1 MWITA
6 RQIYITKCIL
16 WILGAII
23 IPIFLWWRPVHIYK
37 TDKSSVKI
45 ANTYRGKKFEFDAEN
60 SFGHKI
66 HAHYSPQKEYYVLTI
81 NGGPERNACNCVDN
95 NSFIYKDTHIFMC
108 TTGYYLAISFI
119 IFFLQLFIV
128 VTSSFSLSD
137 YDDIIEREGGK
148 HGFYI
153 RTPYY
158 VKDSFLFH
166 KLLGLYTT
174 EEQLINI
181 NKFFGFD
188 NIYLKNNNS

>member
-1 MWITA
+1 MWITS
-6 RQIYITKCIL
+6 RQIYVTKCIL

-37 TDKSSVKI
+37 TDKSSIKI
-45 ANTYRGKKFEFDAEN
+45 VNAYYGKKFEFDAEN
-60 SFGHKI
+60 GFGHKI
-66 HAHYSPQKEYYVLTI
+66 HAHYSPQKEYYALTI
-81 NGGPERNACNCVDN
+81 NGSEERKACNCVDN
-95 NSFIYKDTHIFMC
+95 DSFIYKDTHIFLC
-108 TTGYYLAISFI
+108 TTGYYFAISFI
-119 IFFLQLFIV
+119 IFFLQLFIA

-148 HGFYI
+148 YGFYI
-153 RTPYY
+153 RMPYY
-158 VKDSFLFH
+158 VKESFLFH